1 MISFGLIKKRKEKKN
16 QQVTRTIITKC
27 RNWKLKKM
35 NIGKWVAR
43 KWLRRRHI
51 VLGGFSFIISI
62 QPYSGG
68 GFVCPLIELSHSNFT
83 HLTQQKCEVR
93 KNPWPDFS
101 SVDDNSFK
109 YKQSIRICLNIISP
123 KVRQFISSFPQ
134 SFRLHWLFVVHFF
147 VTGSSVIL
155 TSWCWV
161 PIPSD
166 HFLPTG
172 YAHTCFFVV
181 CLVCVVRGGGD
192 ML

>member
-1 MISFGLIKKRKEKKN
+1 MISFGLIKKRKEKKT

-27 RNWKLKKM
+27 RNWKLKKK

-123 KVRQFISSFPQ
+123 KVRQWK

-147 VTGSSVIL
+147 VIGSSVIL

-172 YAHTCFFVV
+172 
-181 CLVCVVRGGGD
+181 
-192 ML
+192 